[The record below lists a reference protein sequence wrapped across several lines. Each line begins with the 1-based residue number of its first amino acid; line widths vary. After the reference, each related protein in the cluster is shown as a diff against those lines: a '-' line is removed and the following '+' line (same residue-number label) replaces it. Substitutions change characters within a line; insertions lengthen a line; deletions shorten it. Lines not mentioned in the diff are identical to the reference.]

1 MPVAEAARPRATE
14 AAPRPSSALPAL
26 GWALAAFALVLPLSI
41 AGLNAGAGA
50 VTALL
55 LWCALRGE
63 RVPWSFALTPF
74 TAALGAYFL
83 AGLLVSA
90 LGVSP
95 KVSFHEVHKDLH
107 KVWIAFALLAA
118 LRAAGT
124 QRLSRALGWGCAAA
138 AVYGIGQALLMKTG
152 TPFMARA
159 HGFSHPVSYAEVM
172 GLSWL
177 GGLALLLSPAGDS
190 PSRRSL
196 QAFLALTGA
205 ALLLSQSRG
214 PLLGTAAG
222 AAVLGLADK
231 RWRKVSVLAVVGV
244 PLAFLFWELIP
255 SSRSFSAIAARMQT
269 SHADIARLTFWR
281 VGLQIFR
288 DHPWHGVGIGNY
300 KTVFTQYFQ
309 GSFDGQSV
317 WGSAHDLYIHQAAE
331 RGLVG
336 LAALFAVLWTMTK
349 RSWDRARAS
358 GSAANLWALSACAA
372 FLVMNLT
379 EVAFQTEQVATLMI
393 FIWAY
398 AEARHGEGAP

>member
-1 MPVAEAARPRATE
+1 MPVAEAARPRAT
-14 AAPRPSSALPAL
+14 AAPRPSAPLSALA
-26 GWALAAFALVLPLSI
+26 WALAAFALVLPLSI

-50 VTALL
+50 VSALL
-55 LWCALRGE
+55 LWCAFKGE
-63 RVPWSFALTPF
+63 ELPWTFAVTPF
-74 TAALGAYFL
+74 SVSLAAYFL
-83 AGLLVSA
+83 AAVLVSA

-95 KVSFHEVHKDLH
+95 SVSFREVHKDLH
-107 KVWIAFALLAA
+107 KVWLVWVLLVAM
-118 LRAAGT
+118 RAAGT
-124 QRLSRALGWGCAAA
+124 RRLSRALGWGCAAA
-138 AVYGIGQALLMKTG
+138 AAYGIGQAVLVRTAAGLMT
-152 TPFMARA
+152 RA
-159 HGFSHPVSYAEVM
+159 HAFAHPVTYGEIM
-172 GLSWL
+172 GLCWL

-196 QAFLALTGA
+196 QGFLVLTGA
-205 ALLLSQSRG
+205 ALLLSESRG
-214 PLLGTAAG
+214 PLLGTVAG

-231 RWRKVSVLAVVGV
+231 RWRKVSLLALVAV
-244 PLAFLFWELIP
+244 PAAFGFWELLP
-255 SSRSFSAIAARMQT
+255 T
-269 SHADIARLTFWR
+269 SHNFSGMLTRMKTTNADFARLTFWR

-288 DHPWHGVGIGNY
+288 DHPWHGVGLGNY

-309 GSFDGQSV
+309 GSFDGETV

-336 LAALFAVLWTMTK
+336 LAALAAVLWTMCR

-379 EVAFQTEQVATLMI
+379 EVAFQTEQAASLMI

-398 AEARHGEGAP
+398 AEARHGADAAP

>member
-1 MPVAEAARPRATE
+1 MPVAEAARPRAS
-14 AAPRPSSALPAL
+14 AVAPRPSPAPASL
-26 GWALAAFALVLPLSI
+26 GWALSATALALPLSI
-41 AGLNAGAGA
+41 AGLNAGAAA
-50 VTALL
+50 VSLLL
-55 LWCALRGE
+55 LWCAFKGE
-63 RVPWSFALTPF
+63 RLPWSFALTPF
-74 TAALGAYFL
+74 SAALAAYFL
-83 AGLLVSA
+83 AGVIVSA
-90 LGVSP
+90 LGVAPS
-95 KVSFHEVHKDLH
+95 VSFREVHKDLH
-107 KVWIAFALLAA
+107 KVWLALALLVA

-124 QRLSRALGWGCAAA
+124 RRLSRALGWGCAAA
-138 AVYGIGQALLMKTG
+138 AVYGIAQALLLKNG
-152 TPFMARA
+152 AFMARA
-159 HGFSHPVSYAEVM
+159 HGFSHPVTYAEIM

-196 QAFLALTGA
+196 QAFLALSGA

-231 RWRKVSVLAVVGV
+231 RWRKVSLLAIVGV
-244 PLAFLFWELIP
+244 PAAFLFWELIP
-255 SSRSFSAIAARMQT
+255 SSRSFGAIAVRMKT
-269 SHADIARLTFWR
+269 TNADFARLTFWR
-281 VGLQIFR
+281 VGAQIFR

-309 GSFDGQSV
+309 GAFDGQSV

-336 LAALFAVLWTMTK
+336 LAALFAVLWTMCK
-349 RSWDRARAS
+349 RSWDRARAA

-379 EVAFQTEQVATLMI
+379 EVAFQTEQVASLMI

-398 AEARHGEGAP
+398 AEARHGADAA